1 MKALVV
7 EDEIAIA
14 KLIGVNLKSLGIDYD
29 IASTGNRAIA
39 CIDSL
44 DYDLFILDRMLPDL
58 TGVEICQYIR
68 GSKSLDKVGILFVTA
83 LTSSESII
91 EGLDAGADDYITKP
105 FDIGVLKARVTSLK
119 RRILANSK
127 EKQTL
132 KNDKSFKHMGISV
145 DTESVSTKVDEEH
158 IKLTVSEFKI
168 LCVLISSPGKV
179 FTRKQIV
186 DLIKG
191 ENIYVTDRTV
201 DTHVFALRKK
211 LGKKSKV
218 IETVRGIG
226 YRVKSE
232 E

>member
-1 MKALVV
+1 MKALIV
-7 EDEIAIA
+7 EDEQSIA
-14 KLIGVNLKSLGIDYD
+14 KLIGVNLKAIGIDYD
-29 IASTGNRAIA
+29 MANTGNDAITA
-39 CIDSL
+39 IENNQ
-44 DYDLFILDRMLPDL
+44 YELFVLDRMLPDL
-58 TGVEICQYIR
+58 SGVQICQYIR
-68 GSKSLDKVGILFVTA
+68 NTKKLKNVGILFVTA

-105 FDIGVLKARVTSLK
+105 FDIGILKARVSSLK
-119 RRILANSK
+119 RRVESHHTSSPINK
-127 EKQTL
+127 
-132 KNDKSFKHMGISV
+132 KNTYNHMGI
-145 DTESVSTKVDEEH
+145 KVDVDGVKTIIDEKE

-211 LGKKSKV
+211 LGSKSKV
-218 IETVRGIG
+218 VETVRGIG

>member
-1 MKALVV
+1 MKALIV
-7 EDEIAIA
+7 EDEQSIA
-14 KLIGVNLKSLGIDYD
+14 KLIGVNLKAIGIDYD
-29 IASTGNRAIA
+29 MANTGNDAISA
-39 CIDSL
+39 IENNQ
-44 DYDLFILDRMLPDL
+44 YDLFVLDRMLPDL
-58 TGVEICQYIR
+58 SGVQICQYIR
-68 GSKSLDKVGILFVTA
+68 NTKKLKNVGILFVTA

-105 FDIGVLKARVTSLK
+105 FDIGILKARVSSLK
-119 RRILANSK
+119 RRVENHQESSGTKITK
-127 EKQTL
+127 VY
-132 KNDKSFKHMGISV
+132 DHMGI
-145 DTESVSTKVDEEH
+145 KVDVDGVKTLIEGNE

-211 LGKKSKV
+211 LGNKSKV
-218 IETVRGIG
+218 VETVRGIG

>member
-1 MKALVV
+1 MKALIV
-7 EDEIAIA
+7 EDEQSIA
-14 KLIGVNLKSLGIDYD
+14 KLIGVNLKAIGIDYD
-29 IASTGNRAIA
+29 MANTGNDAISA
-39 CIDSL
+39 IENNQ
-44 DYDLFILDRMLPDL
+44 YDLFVLDRMLPDL
-58 TGVEICQYIR
+58 SGVQICQYIR
-68 GSKSLDKVGILFVTA
+68 NTKKLKSVGILFVTA

-105 FDIGVLKARVTSLK
+105 FDIGILKARVSSLK
-119 RRILANSK
+119 RRVEGHRDSSPINN
-127 EKQTL
+127 
-132 KNDKSFKHMGISV
+132 KNTYNHMGI
-145 DTESVSTKVDEEH
+145 KVDVDGVKTIIDDKE

-211 LGKKSKV
+211 LGSKSKV
-218 IETVRGIG
+218 VETVRGIG

>member
-1 MKALVV
+1 MKALIV
-7 EDEIAIA
+7 EDENSIA

-29 IASTGNRAIA
+29 IAPTGNSAIA
-39 CIDSL
+39 CIDSNN
-44 DYDLFILDRMLPDL
+44 YEIFILDRMLPDL
-58 TGVEICQYIR
+58 TGVEICRYIR
-68 GSKSLDKVGILFVTA
+68 GPKALTTAGILFVTA

-105 FDIGVLKARVTSLK
+105 FDIGVLKARVTSLR
-119 RRILANSK
+119 RRIEAITKEDAQHSSK
-127 EKQTL
+127 IFQ
-132 KNDKSFKHMGISV
+132 HMGITV
-145 DTESVSTKVDEEH
+145 DTESVTTKVDEKLV
-158 IKLTVSEFKI
+158 KLTVSEFKI

-211 LGKKSKV
+211 LGEKSKV